1 MKTDHQPARA
11 ALAGALFAASLLM
24 AAPSA
29 QADEARPVEA
39 VSFGGQPILRTEL
52 PADRTSGAL
61 DEISALEALPSRTEL
76 DYVRLGELNASIG
89 RFQDAIA
96 AFGLGLE
103 AYPDSY
109 KLRRHR
115 GHRLINV
122 RALERAIVDLSEA
135 VALMPE
141 TPEPEIR
148 LAGDAYG
155 SYQHWIWYHVGL
167 FHYLSADYASAV
179 EAYRNA
185 LETAPSEGLKIGSA
199 DWLWNA
205 AMRAGDS
212 EAAHEALSGLP
223 EVLPDGANQAYARRV
238 SLYRGEVEPGD
249 ILDLDKPDWTGGDMT
264 IAYGVANWHAFN
276 GDEATAQRIYQRI
289 VETPFWSGWAYVAAE
304 RELTR

>member
-1 MKTDHQPARA
+1 MKTVQKPARA
-11 ALAGALFAASLLM
+11 ALAGALLAASVLM
-24 AAPSA
+24 AAPSVL
-29 QADEARPVEA
+29 ADEARPVEA
-39 VSFGGQPILRTEL
+39 ISFGGQPILRTAL
-52 PADRTSGAL
+52 PADRTSQAL
-61 DEISALEALPSRTEL
+61 EEISALEALPARTEL

-89 RFQDAIA
+89 RFQDAIT
-96 AFGLGLE
+96 AFSAGLV

-122 RALERAIVDLSEA
+122 RALDRAIVDLSES

-167 FHYLSADYASAV
+167 YHYLSADYARAMD
-179 EAYRNA
+179 AYRNA
-185 LETAPSEGLKIGSA
+185 VETAPSEGLKIGST

-205 AMRAGDS
+205 SMRAGDS
-212 EAAHEALSGLP
+212 EVARDALSGLP
-223 EVLPDGANQAYARRV
+223 DVLPDGANLAYANRV
-238 SLYRGEVEPGD
+238 RLYRGEVEPGD
-249 ILDLDKPDWTGGDMT
+249 ILDLDKPVWTGGDMT
-264 IAYGVANWHAFN
+264 TAYGVANWYAFN
-276 GDEATAQRIYQRI
+276 GDDAMAQRIYQRV
-289 VETPFWSGWAYVAAE
+289 VETPFWSAWAYIAAE